1 MFHIKSF
8 LAAVVL
14 LFPVFQWAQNGF
26 TTSWS
31 NGFKVESADKNF
43 QLKFGGRIHY
53 DIAYFRLDDT
63 LTARFG
69 QWKSGT
75 EMRRVRF
82 YNQGKIYGNVSY
94 KLQLEFSGGG
104 VGAKDVYVQF
114 SRLPLIGN
122 LRVGQMKEPFR
133 LEVLASSNDLSFME
147 RSHTLPFF
155 PERNTG
161 LLIFNDFGKHI
172 GVEAGLFRNSGEDGN
187 DEAAGEDYNFTA
199 RLSGNFLQNEEG
211 TALLHLAVAYSDR
224 SPKNAA
230 YKVSARPSAHL
241 APKLVSTGT
250 LEGVE
255 NLNLVNFEL
264 AYIRGPFSLVGEY
277 LVADVETQNSY
288 TLGGYYAQ
296 VSYFLT
302 GESLPWKNAHS
313 TFDHL
318 KPKRNTD
325 GNGGWG
331 AWELALRYGAIDLDD
346 GTLNGGR
353 MNEWTV
359 GLNWYLNPA
368 ARILLNYGL
377 ADVEGVGKLNFVQ
390 TRFQVTF

>member
-1 MFHIKSF
+1 MSRIKFLF
-8 LAAVVL
+8 LAGVL
-14 LFPVFQWAQNGF
+14 LCPAVQWAQKGF

-31 NGFKVESADKNF
+31 NGFKVESADKEF

-53 DIAYFRLDDT
+53 DLAYFHLDDT

-69 QWKSGT
+69 ELKSGT

-82 YNQGKIYGNVSY
+82 YNQGKIYGNVRY

-104 VGAKDVYVQF
+104 VSLKDVYVQF
-114 SRLPLIGN
+114 SKLPVVGN

-133 LEVLASSNDLSFME
+133 LEVAASSNYMSFME
-147 RSHTLPFF
+147 RSYTLPFF

-172 GVEAGLFRNSGEDGN
+172 GVEAGLFRNAGSDGN
-187 DEAAGEDYNFTA
+187 DKAAGTDYNFTA
-199 RLSGNFLQNEEG
+199 RLTGNFLQNEAG
-211 TALLHLAVAYSDR
+211 TALLHLGIGYSNR

-230 YKVSARPSAHL
+230 YKVAARPAAHL
-241 APKLVSTGT
+241 APKFVSTGT

-255 NLNLVNFEL
+255 DLNLFNFEM

-277 LVADVETQNSY
+277 LVVNVEGPGSY
-288 TLGGYYAQ
+288 QFGGYYAQ

-313 TFDHL
+313 TYDRL
-318 KPKRNTD
+318 KPKHNAD

-331 AWELALRYGAIDLDD
+331 AWELALRYGAIDLND
-346 GTLNGGR
+346 GDLNGGE
-353 MNEWTV
+353 MKEWTL

-368 ARILLNYGL
+368 ARILFNYGR
-377 ADVEGVGKLNFVQ
+377 AEVVGVGKLGFVQ